1 MPADHKVSVSWQI
14 VFTFLPIVN
23 FWAFYR
29 IRKLRKYVLYVIVPE
44 IVLSIAI
51 VAYYYSDAD
60 YSKWGDDGLAFGQS
74 DSVVPSLANESDWY
88 IIKRDVTLGTIA
100 PSFVYSS
107 IIGNAVGWG
116 LQGFAIY
123 LVIIWSRAHNRKFDA
138 TTTNTEPAN

>member
-1 MPADHKVSVSWQI
+1 MAWQI
-14 VFTFLPIVN
+14 VATFIPIAN

-29 IRKLRKYVLYVIVPE
+29 IRKLRKYVLYVIVSE

-60 YSKWGDDGLAFGQS
+60 YSKWGDDGLAFGQP
-74 DSVVPSLANESDWY
+74 DSVVPSLANQSDWY
-88 IIKRDVTLGTIA
+88 IIERDVTLGTIA

-123 LVIIWSRAHNRKFDA
+123 LVIIWSRQHNRTFDTTA
-138 TTTNTEPAN
+138 TSVQPPN